1 MAVGTL
7 VTEITVGCGNLLP
20 MNELVFNVTQES
32 DGGYVAVAVGESIV
46 TQGDTWDELCYMV
59 LDATKGYFFDSQP
72 PDRIRLFLH
81 VEQVLAV
88 A

>member
-1 MAVGTL
+1 VK
-7 VTEITVGCGNLLP
+7 
-20 MNELVFNVTQES
+20 ELVFNVTQES

-46 TQGDTWDELCYMV
+46 TQGDTWNELCDMV
-59 LDATKGYFFDSQP
+59 LDATRGYFGDAP
-72 PDRIRLFLH
+72 APDKIRLFLH

>member
-1 MAVGTL
+1 MT
-7 VTEITVGCGNLLP
+7 
-20 MNELVFNVTQES
+20 ELVFNVTQES
-32 DGGYVAVAVGESIV
+32 DGGYVAVAVDHSIA

-59 LDATKGYFFDSQP
+59 LDATRGYFYDSTP
-72 PDRIRLFLH
+72 PDKIRLFLH

>member
-1 MAVGTL
+1 MD
-7 VTEITVGCGNLLP
+7 
-20 MNELVFNVTQES
+20 ELVFNVSQET
-32 DGGYVAVAVGESIV
+32 DGGYVAVAVGESIA

-59 LDATKGYFFDSQP
+59 VDAVQCYFFDLKP
-72 PDRIRLFLH
+72 PARIRLFLH

>member
-1 MAVGTL
+1 MS
-7 VTEITVGCGNLLP
+7 
-20 MNELVFNVTQES
+20 ELVFNVTQEP
-32 DGGYVAVAVGESIV
+32 DGGYVAVAAGESIA

-59 LDATKGYFFDSQP
+59 LDATKAYFLGSEP
-72 PDRIRLFLH
+72 PAHIRLFLH

>member
-1 MAVGTL
+1 MR
-7 VTEITVGCGNLLP
+7 
-20 MNELVFNVTQES
+20 ELIFNVTQES

-59 LDATKGYFFDSQP
+59 LDATKGYFNDAEP
-72 PDRIRLFLH
+72 PETIRLYHH

>member
-1 MAVGTL
+1 MD
-7 VTEITVGCGNLLP
+7 
-20 MNELVFNVTQES
+20 ELVFNVTQEP
-32 DGGYVAVAVGESIV
+32 DGGYVAVAVGESIA

-59 LDATKGYFFDSQP
+59 ADAVKGYFHGTVSP
-72 PDRIRLFLH
+72 PRVRLFLH

>member
-1 MAVGTL
+1 MS
-7 VTEITVGCGNLLP
+7 
-20 MNELVFNVTQES
+20 ELVFNVTQEP
-32 DGGYVAVAVGESIV
+32 DGGYVAVAVNESIV
-46 TQGDTWDELCYMV
+46 TEGDTWDELCHMV
-59 LDATKGYFFDSQP
+59 VDATKGYFYDRTP

>member
-1 MAVGTL
+1 MS
-7 VTEITVGCGNLLP
+7 ELL
-20 MNELVFNVTQES
+20 FNVTQEP
-32 DGGYVAVAVGESIV
+32 DGGYVAVAVGESIA

-59 LDATKGYFFDSQP
+59 LDATKLYFSGSQLP
-72 PDRIRLFLH
+72 ARIRLFLH

>member
-1 MAVGTL
+1 MR
-7 VTEITVGCGNLLP
+7 
-20 MNELVFNVTQES
+20 ELVFNVMQES
-32 DGGYVAVAVGESIV
+32 DGGYVATAIGESIV

-59 LDATKGYFFDSQP
+59 LDATKAYFFDSP
-72 PDRIRLFLH
+72 MPEKIRLFHH

>member
-1 MAVGTL
+1 MR
-7 VTEITVGCGNLLP
+7 
-20 MNELVFNVTQES
+20 ELVFNVTQEP
-32 DGGYVAVAVGESIV
+32 DGGFVAEAVGESIV

-59 LDATKGYFFDSQP
+59 LDATKAYFFDSSAP
-72 PDRIRLFLH
+72 ERIRLFHH

>member
-1 MAVGTL
+1 
-7 VTEITVGCGNLLP
+7 
-20 MNELVFNVTQES
+20 MNELVFNVEQES

-59 LDATKGYFFDSQP
+59 LDATKGYFYDSEP
-72 PDRIRLFLH
+72 PARIRLFLH
-81 VEQVLAV
+81 REQVLAV